1 MSSDK
6 RLLHWLLRGLM
17 AHALVLSTGASLS
30 ACGGDESGKGTTTDE
45 GSADEDEGTED
56 EDKDPPVTGSRDSGM
71 RDSSVRDSGKPP
83 VVKDDA
89 GDTTPPAKD
98 AGGTKLDGG
107 TVDAG
112 KTDATTP
119 PPAPGGGYI
128 RGDAPTS
135 ASASAK
141 GKYAVKTYTNGYRD
155 GPAYADSTIHYPTDA
170 EPPFAIMAIVPGF
183 VSPQSSIQNW
193 GPFLASHGI
202 VTMTIGTNSPGD
214 QPPAREAALLD
225 ALKTLESENTREA
238 SPLKGKLDLTRQAV
252 GGWSMGGG
260 GTLLAAEHTPSLKA
274 AMAICPWNPGYN
286 YGKVKV
292 PSLMFAGTLDTL
304 AGGQSQPFYQ
314 SIPETTPKLLWEVN
328 GADHWY
334 ANDPAG
340 QGGAVGRYGLSF
352 VKVFLEGDERYRPFL
367 KEKGP
372 NASDFRTNM

>member
-1 MSSDK
+1 MNFDQ
-6 RLLHWLLRGLM
+6 RLLRLFQRGVLLT
-17 AHALVLSTGASLS
+17 ALLVPFSG
-30 ACGGDESGKGTTTDE
+30 CGDEEATGDE
-45 GSADEDEGTED
+45 TGSDDNDDLTADEVDEVDEVDDSTTE
-56 EDKDPPVTGSRDSGM
+56 RL
-71 RDSSVRDSGKPP
+71 DSGKPAP
-83 VVKDDA
+83 KDSGTKADGGKDGA
-89 GDTTPPAKD
+89 TPRTD
-98 AGGTKLDGG
+98 GGTP

-112 KTDATTP
+112 RIDP
-119 PPAPGGGYI
+119 SDSYQ
-128 RGDAPTS
+128 RGPAPTS
-135 ASASAK
+135 ASATAK
-141 GKYAVKTYTNGYRD
+141 GPYEVKTYTDGYRD
-155 GPAYADSTIHYPTDA
+155 GPKYADSTIHYPVDA
-170 EPPFAIMAIVPGF
+170 EPPYTIMAIVPGF
-183 VSPQSSIQNW
+183 VSPQSSIQKW

-202 VTMTIGTNSPGD
+202 VTMTIGTNTPAD
-214 QPPAREAALLD
+214 QPPDREAALMD
-225 ALKTLESENTREA
+225 ALKTLQEENTREG
-238 SPLKGKLDLTRQAV
+238 SPLKGKLDLSRQAV

-260 GTLLAAEHTPSLKA
+260 GTLLAAEHNPSLKA

-292 PSLMFAGTLDTL
+292 PALFFAGTVDVL

-314 SIPETTPKLLWEVN
+314 SIPESTPKLLWEVN